1 MDMFNIYDDNRIE
14 ELINLR
20 PNTNIVEP
28 LYVKSF
34 GRIYGINELDSIEEF
49 SPSGFKVGY
58 GSSEGLFVKNQF
70 DVSKTIEISVIRTF
84 VDYIE
89 ALQCSRRYYVFES
102 RYIDDVGDC
111 SMYKQ
116 MNYYYEMLF
125 NHVEALVDKK
135 RKERLKE
142 LLSNEDDYVS

>member
-1 MDMFNIYDDNRIE
+1 MFNICDDNRIE
-14 ELINLR
+14 NLINFR
-20 PNTNIVEP
+20 PEANIVEP

-34 GRIYGINELDSIEEF
+34 GKMYGLDELDSIEEF
-49 SPSGFKVGY
+49 SPSDFKVGY
-58 GSSEGLFVKNQF
+58 GSSEGLFVKRPF
-70 DVSKTIEISVIRTF
+70 DVSKTIEVTVIRTF
-84 VDYIE
+84 VDDIE

-102 RYIDDVGDC
+102 SYIDDVGDC

-125 NHVEALVDKK
+125 NHVEALVNKK
-135 RKERLKE
+135 RKERLSE